1 MQGGNIRGNSAVIQD
16 EYIESIKEHLIEV
29 AYEWASGNT
38 FANICKMT

>member
-1 MQGGNIRGNSAVIQD
+1 MQSGNIRGNYVFTQD
-16 EYIESIKEHLIEV
+16 EYLESIKEHLIEV